1 MPVMMMMMIQMLSF
15 IMVSKTRPPAIP
27 PLLPLLPKMHLLLQ
41 YYYYYYYY
49 YYKLI
54 QTQKWK
60 TSHLSQQIHSMWLPP
75 PPPKSNPL
83 LEKDSLQLAKYLLS
97 NNNTEYT
104 TGAYL
109 FIINMLKSLLDTNN
123 NTVISFTNNE

>member
-1 MPVMMMMMIQMLSF
+1 MENKS
-15 IMVSKTRPPAIP
+15 
-27 PLLPLLPKMHLLLQ
+27 
-41 YYYYYYYY
+41 
-49 YYKLI
+49 
-54 QTQKWK
+54 
-60 TSHLSQQIHSMWLPP
+60 SQSADKFNVVTPP